1 MQIGNTIR
9 KYRKEKGMTQEKIN
23 TLLLEADGLFKTMDY
38 ADVFQWIKAKLELYP
53 NCLPLIW
60 QFSSL
65 LDAQRLFKPVPDADH
80 YDTFILTCYHR
91 VLESEDETLRTQAA
105 DSLFSYYLRKEE
117 YHTAEQYLSYFSLQ
131 NPQRKLKQAII
142 YQKTGRLADAYRT
155 SEELLFSG
163 YQILNMTLQ
172 NLYLLSME
180 ESDLK
185 KAHFFT
191 DKQQA
196 LAKVFEMGKYHEV
209 SCKLELATV
218 EKDADTVLDIME
230 AMLDSIDQI
239 ANYTASALYE
249 HMNLK
254 QTSPTFFKDLKN
266 NLLCC
271 FRDESTY
278 GFLKSEE
285 RWENLA
291 QSTPQ

>member
-131 NPQRKLKQAII
+131 NPQRK
-142 YQKTGRLADAYRT
+142 
-155 SEELLFSG
+155 
-163 YQILNMTLQ
+163 
-172 NLYLLSME
+172 
-180 ESDLK
+180 
-185 KAHFFT
+185 
-191 DKQQA
+191 
-196 LAKVFEMGKYHEV
+196 
-209 SCKLELATV
+209 
-218 EKDADTVLDIME
+218 
-230 AMLDSIDQI
+230 
-239 ANYTASALYE
+239 
-249 HMNLK
+249 
-254 QTSPTFFKDLKN
+254 
-266 NLLCC
+266 
-271 FRDESTY
+271 
-278 GFLKSEE
+278 
-285 RWENLA
+285 
-291 QSTPQ
+291 